1 MKKKILIVQFRHE
14 TNVFSP
20 AKADE
25 KAFENVRFH
34 VGEQLFPNQRGM
46 GTEVGAFL
54 EVFEQR
60 DDVELIPTVG
70 LYATPSGP
78 VTKSVYD
85 FVMSEVA
92 KVINENAPIDAV
104 LIDSHGAMVAEE
116 HPDGEGDL
124 YEMIRNMVGE
134 EVPIIASMDLHAN
147 VTEKMAACA
156 NALVCYECYP
166 HTDNYET
173 GLNAAYMMADAIDGK
188 FEPVMAYR
196 RIPFLLPLFPHDY
209 PEMKPLYDKAKELEK
224 RPNIRFVRFAHGF
237 FPADLEEMGM
247 SVMVVANGDR
257 AAAEAAA
264 DELKAVIEENI
275 PNLKRKYPSLDEAL
289 DIAEAPGDGPVV
301 LADCSDN
308 PGAGG
313 VGDTTHILRR
323 ILERGITGAVIAL
336 ICDPKSVEECV
347 KAGVGSTVSL
357 KLGGWSDPAYSG
369 GPVEVQAY
377 VRMITDGLF
386 RNKGKIQHGSL
397 CNMGKTAV
405 IEVAGNIV
413 LVTTLP
419 KQALDTEMLRSHGIT
434 PEDHKIIVVKSS
446 IHYRAA
452 YGPISRDMIALSVPG
467 FAPPVPELYSYKNW
481 KG

>member
-1 MKKKILIVQFRHE
+1 VKKKILIVQFRHE

-20 AKADE
+20 TKADE
-25 KAFENVRFH
+25 QAFRNVRFV
-34 VGEQLFPNQRGM
+34 VGDELFSGQRGI

-54 EVFEQR
+54 KVLECR

-78 VTKSVYD
+78 VTEGVYN
-85 FVMSEVA
+85 FVLEQVA
-92 KVINENAPIDAV
+92 NAIKENGPIDAV
-104 LIDSHGAMVAEE
+104 LIDSHGAMVAEG

-124 YEMIRNMVGE
+124 YEMIRGMVGE
-134 EVPIIASMDLHAN
+134 KVPIIASLDLHAN
-147 VTEKMAACA
+147 ITEKMASCA

-173 GLNAAYMMADAIDGK
+173 GLNAVYMMADTLDGK
-188 FEPVMAYR
+188 LDPVMAYR
-196 RIPFLLPLFPHDY
+196 RIPFLLPFFPHDY
-209 PEMKPLYDKAKELEK
+209 PEMKPLYDKAKELEA
-224 RPNIRFVRFAHGF
+224 RPGIRVVRFAHGF
-237 FPADLEEMGM
+237 FPADIEEMGM
-247 SVMVVANGDR
+247 SVIVVSNGDR

-275 PNLKRKYPSLDEAL
+275 PNLKREYPTLDAAL
-289 DIAEAPGDGPVV
+289 DVAEVPGDKPLV

-323 ILERGITGAVIAL
+323 IMERGITGAAVAL
-336 ICDPKSVEECV
+336 ICDPESVEACV

-357 KLGGWSDPAYSG
+357 KLGGKSDAAYSG
-369 GPVEVQAY
+369 GPLEVEAY
-377 VRMITDGLF
+377 VRMITDGKF
-386 RNKGKIQHGSL
+386 YNKGKIQRGALS
-397 CNMGKTAV
+397 NMGRTAV
-405 IEVAGNIV
+405 IDVAGNTV

-419 KQALDTEMLRSHGIT
+419 KQALDAEMFRSHGIT
-434 PEDHKIIVVKSS
+434 PEDKKILVVKSS
-446 IHYRAA
+446 IHYRADF
-452 YGPISRDMIALSVPG
+452 GPIAREMIALSVPG
-467 FAPPVPELYSYKNW
+467 YAVPVPEGYEYKNW